1 MINKQKQSGPEVPKP
16 STIFNPLCRTSS
28 TEQKG
33 VAWKLSDILLILNIH
48 QRGGLWIANN
58 CERAHSNMN
67 WGFFFDAKM
76 WTPAQSLKKGPTYRA
91 VSDTNG
97 ATSSY
102 ANVIYFKWQ

>member
-48 QRGGLWIANN
+48 QRGGL
-58 CERAHSNMN
+58 
-67 WGFFFDAKM
+67 
-76 WTPAQSLKKGPTYRA
+76 
-91 VSDTNG
+91 
-97 ATSSY
+97 
-102 ANVIYFKWQ
+102 